1 MTTVAEAVEAAK
13 DILVAANSGA
23 DHRVD
28 VFISNPKPVLDS
40 DKAAHAYIVLHPS
53 PGEGN
58 RLEEPLTASPGN
70 RVWRCQATCAGG
82 DPERALIAIERLQSG
97 LVGQQLTDTS
107 GFVREEGNLGPIRP
121 DITVT
126 PNRWFAPVDLVVE
139 L

>member
-1 MTTVAEAVEAAK
+1 MTTVAEAVGAAR

-28 VFISNPKPVLDS
+28 IFISIPKPVLDS

-53 PGEGN
+53 PGESN
-58 RLEEPLTASPGN
+58 RLEEPLTASPGA
-70 RVWRCQATCAGG
+70 RLWRCQATCAGG
-82 DPERALIAIERLQSG
+82 DPDRALIALQRLQEA
-97 LVGQQLTDTS
+97 LVGVQLTDTS
-107 GFVREEGNLGPIRP
+107 GFVREEGDLGPIRP

-126 PNRWFAPVDLVVE
+126 PNRWYAPVDLAVE